1 VGEHKL
7 KKSGDMSDDES
18 RDLLETAVSVFKVLE
33 KAALDFCV
41 RHDRDDNNSVS
52 VASILMTEAVL
63 FAVVVNRVDPEHH
76 QTVLNNTFGGVV
88 SQLKEWAR
96 NPDAFEHRHDA

>member
-1 VGEHKL
+1 MGEHRR
-7 KKSGDMSDDES
+7 KKSGAMSEDES

-33 KAALDFCV
+33 KAAQEFCA

-52 VASILMTEAVL
+52 VATVLMTEAVL

-76 QTVLNNTFGGVV
+76 QTVLNNTFGGVA
-88 SQLKEWAR
+88 SQLREWAR
-96 NPDAFEHRHDA
+96 NPEAFEHRHDA